1 MLVAGGIGFDKEPL
15 PVLTPVPL
23 VAVPPIPVSVFD
35 FWLVVAS
42 SVSLVPCARVPAL
55 LPSTS
60 NVASRQDVF
69 TLVIASTSRARFS
82 RHLPNGTRLRLK
94 HMKSLTKINGANHA
108 SGYKSVAKFV
118 QGPPG
123 EDGARAKL
131 KE

>member
-1 MLVAGGIGFDKEPL
+1 VLVAGGIGCDKGPL

-23 VAVPPIPVSVFD
+23 VAVPPIPVPVFD
-35 FWLVVAS
+35 FWLVAEPPGS
-42 SVSLVPCARVPAL
+42 PVPCAWAPAL

-108 SGYKSVAKFV
+108 SGYKSVAKFA
-118 QGPPG
+118 Q
-123 EDGARAKL
+123 RASR
-131 KE
+131 